1 MGSEICYFCFGYFI
15 GNYCGYT
22 CKKNISMD
30 RPNRIID
37 YSPNQP
43 IITTSQPV
51 ITASQPQVAQPC
63 VNNLNNEIPEAH
75 TIVI

>member
-1 MGSEICYFCFGYFI
+1 MSSEICYFCFGYLI
-15 GNYCGYT
+15 GNYCGYS

-30 RPNRIID
+30 RPNRII
-37 YSPNQP
+37 
-43 IITTSQPV
+43 TASQSV

-75 TIVI
+75 TIVIQ